1 MKAEADIWRFCL
13 RGAYWHS
20 SKFISIFGNPLYGS
34 VGVHERDFQMKRNRT
49 VCAQLSYAQ
58 ELGKGFS
65 WGVQADI
72 FNTLPTDDFTVGDK
86 VYRNNNQL
94 SLAAGI
100 YLRVKP
106 SFLLKKF

>member
-1 MKAEADIWRFCL
+1 MGI
-13 RGAYWHS
+13 H
-20 SKFISIFGNPLYGS
+20 N
-34 VGVHERDFQMKRNRT
+34 RDFQMQRNRT

-65 WGVQADI
+65 WGVQADV
-72 FNTLPTDDFTVGDK
+72 FNTLPTDDFVVGDK
-86 VYRNNNQL
+86 VYNNNNKV

>member
-1 MKAEADIWRFCL
+1 M
-13 RGAYWHS
+13 
-20 SKFISIFGNPLYGS
+20 
-34 VGVHERDFQMKRNRT
+34 
-49 VCAQLSYAQ
+49 
-58 ELGKGFS
+58 
-65 WGVQADI
+65 QADI